1 MVARA
6 EWEQA
11 LVCSC
16 LCLGSVAQLG
26 FLHLKVHSLED
37 RGLSFHK
44 DLTPDLVFLWT
55 DWGEGGRTRKL

>member
-37 RGLSFHK
+37 GGLSFHK

-55 DWGEGGRTRKL
+55 DW